1 LFTPTWPSA
10 KSQTTPSFGKD
21 DEKMEL
27 SFRAGEKDN
36 QAWCFM
42 PVVSATQKVE
52 IGRMKA

>member
-1 LFTPTWPSA
+1 
-10 KSQTTPSFGKD
+10 
-21 DEKMEL
+21 MEL